1 MSNQAY
7 LSVWCRDFP
16 EDRILS
22 RLDMFLATIPFS
34 ATRPG
39 IDQVVVRAIDS
50 SETPILEQDFRA
62 LPLEIAGAI
71 EVIGGYVHSDCS
83 YELCCH
89 WDLAVFDSA
98 TAKFMIEP
106 QPIEI
111 LCHGE
116 DYDNEFW
123 RENGHFEVCLGFE
136 HLFTGHAGLLGAG
149 RSESATAASREE
161 AQFLEA
167 MAWPENV
174 ERYQEKTRENI
185 RKLLDWTQR
194 IATAVPLERFRLWS
208 EGEEDFEAK
217 LEAILAV
224 R

>member
-16 EDRILS
+16 EDQILN
-22 RLDMFLATIPFS
+22 RLDMFLASIPFS
-34 ATRPG
+34 DTRPG
-39 IDQVVVRAIDS
+39 VHQIVVRAIDS
-50 SETPILEQDFRA
+50 SEAPLLEQDFRA

-71 EVIGGYVHSDCS
+71 EAIGGYVHSDCS
-83 YELCCH
+83 YEFRCY

-98 TAKFMIEP
+98 TAKFAIEP
-106 QPIEI
+106 QPLYIR
-111 LCHGE
+111 CHGQ
-116 DYDNEFW
+116 DYDNEIW
-123 RENGHFEVCLGFE
+123 CENGHFEVCLGFE
-136 HLFTGHAGLLGAG
+136 HLFTGHAGLLGA
-149 RSESATAASREE
+149 RHRPSEPAASREE

-174 ERYQEKTRENI
+174 GRYQEKTRENI

-194 IATAVPLERFRLWS
+194 IATAVPLDRLRLWS
-208 EGEEDFEAK
+208 EGEEDFEAR
-217 LEAILAV
+217 LDDILAA